1 MISKNKGTFFLYR
14 LKWVQVIGNSFLLQG
29 YNKINSNVDVLTEHT
44 ALSCWN
50 QVLDFV
56 SRSKNPYPIFLYG
69 CGIIISPFLL
79 ILTLLIRSVE
89 WNEFTICGIIL
100 SGLGMLI
107 FCRAGYSIFKVYIQ

>member
-1 MISKNKGTFFLYR
+1 M
-14 LKWVQVIGNSFLLQG
+14 
-29 YNKINSNVDVLTEHT
+29 INSIDDVHTEHT
-44 ALSCWN
+44 PLSCWN

-79 ILTLLIRSVE
+79 ILTLLVRSVE

-100 SGLGMLI
+100 SGLGMLV